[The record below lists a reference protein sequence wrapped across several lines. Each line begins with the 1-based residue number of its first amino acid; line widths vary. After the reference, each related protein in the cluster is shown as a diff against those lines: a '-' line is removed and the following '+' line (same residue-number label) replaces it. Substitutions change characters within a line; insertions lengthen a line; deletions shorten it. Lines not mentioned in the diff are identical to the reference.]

1 MAEDSP
7 HSLPP
12 TTGVPAP
19 APPSIWRDR
28 ALLVLLGCL
37 VVLLG
42 WRWYWDH
49 HGAKPTDVT
58 RSPKHLVDLN
68 RATAAD
74 LGQLPGVG
82 PQTAERVVRHREQN
96 GPFRSLDDL
105 KQVGGIGDKTVAK
118 LAPWVTL
125 SSPAAETLTPEPDR
139 LSRGTPAVAAAPT
152 RSVSLKPNLPAERLN
167 VNTATAEELEKLPG
181 IGRVLAQ
188 RIIDARTVKPFTNV
202 EDLRRVGGIGVKK
215 LDAIRDLVAVSN

>member
-1 MAEDSP
+1 MAEDTP
-7 HSLPP
+7 QTPPP

-19 APPSIWRDR
+19 VPPSLWRDR
-28 ALLVLLGCL
+28 ALLALLGSL
-37 VVLLG
+37 VILLG
-42 WRWYWDH
+42 WRWYRDH

-74 LGQLPGVG
+74 LEQLPGVG
-82 PQTAERVVRHREQN
+82 PQTAERVVRHRDQN
-96 GPFRSLDDL
+96 GPFQTLDDL

-125 SSPAAETLTPEPDR
+125 SAPGPEKLSPEPDR

-152 RSVSLKPNLPAERLN
+152 RSVSLKPSLPAGRMN
-167 VNTATAEELEKLPG
+167 VNTAPAEELEKLPG

-188 RIIDARTVKPFTNV
+188 RIVDARTVKPFASV

-215 LDAIRDLVAVSN
+215 LDAIRDLVAVSD